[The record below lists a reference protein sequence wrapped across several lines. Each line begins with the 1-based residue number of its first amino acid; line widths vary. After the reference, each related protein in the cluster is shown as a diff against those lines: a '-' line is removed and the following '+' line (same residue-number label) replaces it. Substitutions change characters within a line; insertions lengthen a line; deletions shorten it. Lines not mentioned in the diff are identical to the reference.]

1 MGNNGQE
8 NILVSVVIPAYRCAD
23 TICQAVDSALAQ
35 ELSSSEKSASAWKQ
49 PLEILVL
56 NDQSPDAL
64 DDVMKRYE
72 NNAQVRYLKNEK
84 NMGAAATRNRGVSLA
99 RGKYVA
105 FLDAD
110 DWWEKGKLGK
120 QLALIEKEHA
130 VLCSTGRELV
140 TPDGELTGRVIP
152 VREEITYRSLLHHNC
167 INCSSVLVRTQAAR
181 EFPMCHED
189 SHEDYITW
197 LGILKKYGR
206 AVAVNEPLL
215 KYRLTDSGKSG
226 NKLKSAKMTYKAYR
240 YAGFSAVGA
249 GFHFISYAVCGVWKY
264 GRAYLTAGR

>member
-1 MGNNGQE
+1 MGNSTQH
-8 NILVSVVIPAYRCAD
+8 NILISVVIPAYCCAG
-23 TICQAVDSALAQ
+23 TICQAVDSALVQ
-35 ELSSSEKSASAWKQ
+35 DQ

-72 NNAQVRYLKNEK
+72 NNTQVRYLKNEK

-99 RGKYVA
+99 RGQYIA

-110 DWWEKGKLGK
+110 DWWEKDKLAK
-120 QLALIEKEHA
+120 QLARIEKENA

-140 TPDGELTGRVIP
+140 TPDGQLTGRIIP
-152 VREEITYRSLLHHNC
+152 VREEITYRSLLRHNC

-189 SHEDYITW
+189 SHEDYIAW
-197 LGILKKYGR
+197 LGILKKYKR

-215 KYRLTDSGKSG
+215 KYRLTGSGKSG
-226 NKLKSAKMTYKAYR
+226 NKIKSAKMTYKAYR

-249 GFHFISYAVCGVWKY
+249 AFHFVSYAASGVWKY
-264 GRAYLTAGR
+264 GRAYLAARADLKK